1 MLYIDEKAHTLVIVV
16 IKYCSKGV
24 I

>member
-1 MLYIDEKAHTLVIVV
+1 MRVISVRV
-16 IKYCSKGV
+16 FMIYF